1 MKIVKVFFEHLLN
14 ELLKLYYIIQ
24 GCHSVRKSQ
33 EIRKSQ
39 EKFKKM
45 TKVRKSQE
53 KMGGFE
59 KKSGNLI
66 KLKKKVRFC
75 QFKFTK
81 FLVFQSLQM
90 VKIN

>member
-1 MKIVKVFFEHLLN
+1 MILLTYN
-14 ELLKLYYIIQ
+14 LKFGLYTRI
-24 GCHSVRKSQ
+24 GAHAGLPLG
-33 EIRKSQ
+33 Q
-39 EKFKKM
+39 EKSGNQEKSGKNL
-45 TKVRKSQE
+45 KNDKSQE

-66 KLKKKVRFC
+66 KFKKKVRFC